1 MREPS
6 LRRKVFLFSLATFAL
21 KASLP
26 SPMDRGDGTGL
37 RGLGGGK
44 GKRRGG
50 KGKKRVWKGE
60 EEGKVG

>member
-26 SPMDRGDGTGL
+26 SPMDRGGWDGSDGS
-37 RGLGGGK
+37 RGREGK
-44 GKRRGG
+44 EE
-50 KGKKRVWKGE
+50 GKKREWKGE

>member
-26 SPMDRGDGTGL
+26 SPMDRGGWDGSERS
-37 RGLGGGK
+37 RGREGEEEG
-44 GKRRGG
+44 RE
-50 KGKKRVWKGE
+50 GE